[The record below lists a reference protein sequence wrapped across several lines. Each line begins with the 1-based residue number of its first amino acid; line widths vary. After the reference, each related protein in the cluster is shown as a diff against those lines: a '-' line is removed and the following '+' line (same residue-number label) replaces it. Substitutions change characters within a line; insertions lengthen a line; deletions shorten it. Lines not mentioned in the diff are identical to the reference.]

1 MFLPNLPTA
10 NAYGRGFGA
19 NYDARHY
26 SWQAYNTT
34 GGNQALDYLDYPDGL
49 PNTPWQPNLPVFGE
63 PLEGP
68 QVSPS
73 SFSSSVPSS
82 ATSEAMTVMNID
94 STAIHGNTPV
104 SPRVTSNNS
113 VSGPDNSSS
122 AWTSSYPSTIS
133 PKMLRIHPS
142 PTHTSSSESIHA
154 SMLGGGDSDL
164 APFGFEH
171 QHACSS
177 FQPQR
182 PSHKQRKELPSR
194 PKEPRSVSI
203 PSPEPP
209 TSKGKKPA
217 LPQVSSSSVPSSQ
230 KTRVAQLKQ
239 ESHDDV
245 SRGVDGSSTHGRGG
259 VKIADGSRSAKDDFL
274 VRSKL
279 AGMTY
284 REIRRKGNFTEAE
297 STLRG
302 RFRTL
307 TKDKEARVRKP
318 EWQENDVSSLARKDT
333 SSFLR
338 IQLTGWHRSACSKR
352 PFASSIEERRSCQ
365 PRHHG
370 ARSPTTSKKMAA
382 RTTLAAL
389 LATGSGKSW

>member
-1 MFLPNLPTA
+1 MFLPNFPTA

-19 NYDARHY
+19 TNYDARQY
-26 SWQAYNTT
+26 SWQAYNTN
-34 GGNQALDYLDYPDGL
+34 GGSQVLGYLDHPDGL

-68 QVSPS
+68 QISPS

-82 ATSEAMTVMNID
+82 ATSEAMTVMNVD
-94 STAIHGNTPV
+94 NMAVHGNTPV
-104 SPRVTSNNS
+104 SPQATSNNS
-113 VSGPDNSSS
+113 VSGPDNSGS
-122 AWTSSYPSTIS
+122 AWTSGYPSTIS

-164 APFGFEH
+164 APLGFEH
-171 QHACSS
+171 QHSRS
-177 FQPQR
+177 PFQSQR
-182 PSHKQRKELPSR
+182 SSHKPRKELPSR
-194 PKEPRSVSI
+194 PRSLSI
-203 PSPEPP
+203 PSPEPQ
-209 TSKGKKPA
+209 TLKGKKPA
-217 LPQVSSSSVPSSQ
+217 LPQIPSSPVPSSQ
-230 KTRVAQLKQ
+230 KTRVSQLKQ
-239 ESHDDV
+239 ERQDDM
-245 SRGVDGSSTHGRGG
+245 SCGAEGSSTHGRGG
-259 VKIADGSRSAKDDFL
+259 AKIVDGSRSAKDDFL

-302 RFRTL
+302 RYRTL

-318 EWQENDVSSLARKDT
+318 EWQENDVSSPARRGT

-338 IQLTGWHRSACSKR
+338 IQLTRWHRSACSRR
-352 PFASSIEERRSCQ
+352 PFASSIEERRSCR
-365 PRHHG
+365 PRRHG
-370 ARSPTTSKKMAA
+370 ARSPTTS
-382 RTTLAAL
+382 
-389 LATGSGKSW
+389 